1 MATAHRSARA
11 EIDLME
17 IWGHIANDDP
27 LAADRQLDLIDEAC
41 QMLAGHQHAGKS
53 RDDLAHGLRFFQSA
67 TIWFST
73 PCAMMGSPSYECCM
87 ALAIIGMISTD
98 IGNYEKEIARFN

>member
-27 LAADRQLDLIDEAC
+27 LAADRQLDRIDEARC
-41 QMLAGHQHAGKS
+41 CRPSVRGQEPRRSRPGPALFPVGNYLVFYIV
-53 RDDLAHGLRFFQSA
+53 RDDGITVVRVLHDACDYRHDF
-67 TIWFST
+67 
-73 PCAMMGSPSYECCM
+73 
-87 ALAIIGMISTD
+87 D
-98 IGNYEKEIARFN
+98 